1 MRGVA
6 AIAVVLVHIPEL
18 FSINKPWS
26 CGLAVDLFFLLSGF
40 VIEHAYGSELQ
51 QGLSFKEFFRRRMA
65 RLYPVYLL
73 GLLLYS
79 TFFLVRRDVSA
90 DLVLLDTALAVLY
103 LPSPGPVSF
112 DANFAF
118 PVNPVSWSLFCELV
132 VNFAYALFFPRER
145 ALVLLVLLSALALIF
160 EQLLIKPGGPW
171 EFLLSGIV
179 RASFSFFVGIL
190 IKRRM
195 SRRTTKAPSWLAL
208 LILAGIF
215 SFTAQPNIQP
225 YYELAIIFFA
235 FPALVIFAA
244 TTNDQSRL
252 MFGIYD
258 RLGALSYPNYVF
270 HMPVILWVSAI
281 IPRMTGYHLLDFA
294 PWVGFAIVGTIA
306 VIAYNNDRRYDEPLR
321 RYLKRRRGLVLRL

>member
-1 MRGVA
+1 MPKERYLTLDAMRGVA

-270 HMPVILWVSAI
+270 HMPVILCW
-281 IPRMTGYHLLDFA
+281 
-294 PWVGFAIVGTIA
+294 
-306 VIAYNNDRRYDEPLR
+306 
-321 RYLKRRRGLVLRL
+321 